1 METIDFHAHLLSP
14 HVDFSR
20 AFDKVALSLFEK
32 KLGVDKKKLI
42 DKKYEGY
49 VDAFIHN
56 VSSSQYIKKSVLLPV
71 DGKVDLKGRET
82 FRDKT
87 VCSYSEDVYE
97 VYKRFPELII
107 PFFSINPNRLDA
119 LDLIDK
125 YVALGFKGA
134 KFLQNFWDIDINDE
148 RYIPYFEK
156 IKSYN
161 LPLIIH
167 TGSEHAIESNP
178 IYEKIEIANLAI
190 EVGCKVV
197 IAHMGV
203 DVVMEKRAFNLHH
216 NFSFQ
221 TKNFGE
227 DYHKTLEYLEKY
239 DNVYAD
245 LSALIMVFRTKTIED
260 LAKNQKHLH
269 HKLLFGT
276 DYPVPFS
283 IVFSYNSLSLKKRFE
298 IENIKNPLDRYAKF
312 CMEYFTK
319 ESEIFTNYKKLI
331 DRGL

>member
-20 AFDKVALSLFEK
+20 FYDKVALSLFSK
-32 KLGVDKKKLI
+32 KLGVDKEQLI
-42 DKKYEGY
+42 EKKYEAY
-49 VDAFIHN
+49 VETFAN
-56 VSSSQYIKKSVLLPV
+56 NLLSSKYVKKSVLLPV
-71 DGKVDLKGRET
+71 DGKVDLNGKEV

-87 VCSYSEDVYE
+87 VCSSSEDVYE
-97 VYKRFPELII
+97 VYKKYPDLVI
-107 PFFSINPNRLDA
+107 PFFSVNPNREDA

-134 KFLQNFWDIDINDE
+134 KFLQNFWDIDINDK

-156 IKSYN
+156 IKQYN
-161 LPLIIH
+161 LPIIIH

-178 IYEKIEIANLAI
+178 IYEKIEIANQAI

-197 IAHMGV
+197 LAHMGV
-203 DVVMEKRAFNLHH
+203 DIIMQKNPLKFHH

-221 TKNFGE
+221 TSKFGE
-227 DYHKTLEYLEKY
+227 DYYKTLEYLEKHN
-239 DNVYAD
+239 NVYAD
-245 LSALIMVFRTKTIED
+245 LSALILFFRSKVVED

-283 IVFSYNSLSLKKRFE
+283 VVFAYHSLSLKQRLTVEK
-298 IENIKNPLDRYAKF
+298 IENPLDRYAEF
-312 CMEYFTK
+312 FLAYFEK
-319 ESEIFTNYKKLI
+319 DSPIFTNYQKLL
-331 DRGL
+331 GV